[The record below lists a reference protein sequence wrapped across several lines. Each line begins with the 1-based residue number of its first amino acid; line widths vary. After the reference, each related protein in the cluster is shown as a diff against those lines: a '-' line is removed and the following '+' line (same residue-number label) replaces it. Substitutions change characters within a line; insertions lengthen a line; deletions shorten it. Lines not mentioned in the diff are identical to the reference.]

1 MRRKMSIRRE
11 EEGERW
17 SVSDSGECN
26 VIGGKGFIWV
36 LGIEY
41 WVLVY
46 LTHLL
51 KLWRCKVG
59 KICRKVLSFSFL
71 FFSWTIFYC

>member
-11 EEGERW
+11 EEGEKW

-26 VIGGKGFIWV
+26 VIGGRGFI
-36 LGIEY
+36 